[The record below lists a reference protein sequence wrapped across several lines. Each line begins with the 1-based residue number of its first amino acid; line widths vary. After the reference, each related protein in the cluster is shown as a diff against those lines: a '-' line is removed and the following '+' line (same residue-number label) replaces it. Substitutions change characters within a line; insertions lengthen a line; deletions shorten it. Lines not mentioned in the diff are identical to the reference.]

1 MTKHQKI
8 NGLPNLDRRSFI
20 VGTAA
25 TGLVLGYA
33 GLPEIKRAFGATTAN
48 FEPTIW
54 YAIGTDGKVVVTC
67 GKAEMGQHICSTMA
81 QLVAEELEASWKDM
95 SVVLASND
103 PKYNDP
109 VLGAQVTGGSWSTG
123 MNFDA
128 MSRAGAAGRIT
139 LIKAAA
145 EMLGVPESECHARE
159 SRVLH
164 PKSKQSV
171 TYAQIVG
178 GGKPNQI
185 VAAGKA
191 NKTWTPDALNAIKT
205 WTPDELK
212 AIKLKTPDQYTKIGQ
227 SLPQLDIPAKTNGT
241 AKYGIDAF
249 VPDML
254 YGKLALPPV
263 RYGATVKSVDDSAAK
278 QVPGFV
284 KAVVVDDKT
293 GTTSGW
299 VVAVATSYEGAK
311 KAAAALKIDWDKGP
325 YANVSDQSIID
336 ESRRLQKEGTAGFL
350 FVKDG
355 DSAAVMAKAAKVIEA
370 EYLTSLNIHA
380 PLEPMNALA
389 LEKDGI
395 WYIYTGNQFN
405 TRTTAIAAA
414 VAGTDPKNVV
424 IHQHY
429 LGGGFGRRLES
440 DMTVPAVAAAKA
452 VGKPVKVIYAREDD
466 MQMDFTRPLTYQKV
480 KVGLDA
486 DGKAIAMEHDVI
498 GAWPTARWGIPAFLT
513 PAVDK
518 KGPHDSFTVNG
529 ADYWYTIPNHT
540 VTNYENKLAQNATPS
555 GQLRSVAPG
564 WTFWAVESTMD
575 DIAHAS
581 GQDPVEMRLRL
592 LDGAG
597 ANAGGDKPQNV
608 GGAKRLANVLRTAVG
623 RSGYG
628 AIKLGENEG
637 IGVACVSSQER
648 SSPTWTACVAHV
660 KVDPKSGEVTLK
672 KLTVAMDVGTV
683 VNPDGVRAQIEGS
696 ALWGASIALLE
707 KGTLKDG
714 GIEQRNFDGYTPMRM
729 SQVPEL
735 DISIIG
741 NGEPAVGCGEPAVT
755 VVAPAIGNAVFNAV
769 GARVRSLPITA
780 EEVKA
785 AMRT

>member
-8 NGLPNLDRRSFI
+8 DALAHIDRRTFI

-25 TGLVLGYA
+25 TGLVIGYA
-33 GLPEIKRAFGATTAN
+33 APKIGEALAATAAN
-48 FEPTIW
+48 AEPTIW
-54 YAIGTDGKVVVTC
+54 AAISPDGKVWVTV
-67 GKAEMGQHICSTMA
+67 GKADMGQHIGSTMA

-95 SVVLASND
+95 NIVLSSND

-109 VLGAQVTGGSWSTG
+109 ILGAQVTGGSWSTG

-128 MSRAGAAGRIT
+128 MCRAGAAGRIT

-145 EMLGVPESECHARE
+145 EMMGVPENELQARE
-159 SRVLH
+159 SRVTH
-164 PKSKQSV
+164 AKSKKSLSF
-171 TYAQIVG
+171 AQIVQG
-178 GGKPNQI
+178 
-185 VAAGKA
+185 GKA
-191 NKTWTPDALNAIKT
+191 NKAWSA
-205 WTPDELK
+205 DELK
-212 AIKLKTPDQYTKIGQ
+212 AIKLKTPDQYTKIGH
-227 SLPQLDIPAKTNGT
+227 SLPQLDIPSKTNGT
-241 AKYGIDAF
+241 CKYGIDAH
-249 VPDML
+249 VPGML
-254 YGKLALPPV
+254 YGKLAIPPV
-263 RYGATVKSVDDSAAK
+263 RYGATARSVDDSEAK
-278 QVPGFV
+278 KVAGFV
-284 KAVVVDDKT
+284 KAVIVEDKT
-293 GTTSGW
+293 ATTTGW
-299 VVAVATSYEGAK
+299 VVAVATSYEAAK
-311 KAAAALKIDWDKGP
+311 KAAAALKVDWDKGP

-336 ESRRLQKEGTAGFL
+336 ESRRLQKEGTEGFL

-355 DSAAVMAKAAKVIEA
+355 DSAAAMAKAAKVIEG

-389 LEKDGI
+389 MEENGV
-395 WYIYTGNQFN
+395 WHIYTGNQFN
-405 TRTTAIAAA
+405 TRTTLIAAA
-414 VAGTDPKNVV
+414 VAGVDAKNIV
-424 IHQHY
+424 IHQHF

-440 DMTVPAVAAAKA
+440 DMVVPALAAAKA
-452 VGKPVKVIYAREDD
+452 VGKPVKLIYAREDD
-466 MQMDFTRPLTYQKV
+466 MQVDYTRPLTYQKV

-486 DGKAIAMEHDVI
+486 EGHAVAMEHDVI
-498 GAWPTARWGIPAFLT
+498 GAWPTAKWGIPAFLT

-518 KGPHDSFTVNG
+518 KRVGDTFENLHDSFTVNG

-540 VTNYENKLAQNATPS
+540 VRNFENKLAQGATPS
-555 GQLRSVAPG
+555 GQLRSVAPA

-575 DIAHAS
+575 EIAHAT

-608 GGAKRLANVLRTAVG
+608 GGAKRLANVLRAAVG

-628 AIKLGENEG
+628 AIQLGPNEG
-637 IGVACVSSQER
+637 MGIACVSSQER

-672 KLTVAMDVGTV
+672 KVTVAMDVGTI

-696 ALWGASIALLE
+696 IFWGTSLAMLE
-707 KGTLKDG
+707 KATLKNG
-714 GIEQRNFDGYTPMRM
+714 GIEQTNFDTYTPLRM
-729 SQVPEL
+729 SQMPEI
-735 DISIIG
+735 DVSIIG

-755 VVAPAIGNAVFNAV
+755 VIAPAIGNAVFNAI

-780 EEVKA
+780 EAVKA
-785 AMRT
+785 AMKA

>member
-8 NGLPNLDRRSFI
+8 DAAPHIDRRSFI

-25 TGLVLGYA
+25 TGLVIGYA
-33 GLPEIKRAFGATTAN
+33 ATEIGETLAATAAN
-48 FEPTIW
+48 AEPSIW
-54 YAIGTDGKVVVTC
+54 VAISPDGKVWVTV
-67 GKAEMGQHICSTMA
+67 GKADMGQHIASTMA

-95 SVVLASND
+95 NVVLASND
-103 PKYNDP
+103 PKFNDP
-109 VLGAQVTGGSWSTG
+109 ILGAQVTGGSWSTG
-123 MNFDA
+123 MNFDT
-128 MSRAGAAGRIT
+128 MCRAGAAGRLT

-145 EMLGVPESECHARE
+145 EIMGVPESELRARE
-159 SRVLH
+159 SHVNH
-164 PKSKQSV
+164 AKSKKSL
-171 TYAQIVG
+171 TYAQIV
-178 GGKPNQI
+178 QS
-185 VAAGKA
+185 GKA
-191 NKTWTPDALNAIKT
+191 NKVWS
-205 WTPDELK
+205 PDELK
-212 AIKLKTPDQYTKIGQ
+212 AIQLKTPDQYTKIGQ
-227 SLPQLDIPAKTNGT
+227 SLPQLDIPSKTNGT
-241 AKYGIDAF
+241 CKYGIDAR
-249 VPDML
+249 VPGML
-254 YGKLALPPV
+254 YGKLAIPPV
-263 RYGATVKSVDDSAAK
+263 RYGATVKSVDDSEAK
-278 QVPGFV
+278 KVPGFV

-299 VVAVATSYEGAK
+299 VVAVASTYEGAK
-311 KAAAALKIDWDKGP
+311 NAAAALKIDWDKGP
-325 YANVSDQSIID
+325 NANVSDQSIID
-336 ESRRLQKEGTAGFL
+336 ESRRLQKEGTEGFL

-355 DSAAVMAKAAKVIEA
+355 DSAAAMDKAAKVIEG

-389 LEKDGI
+389 MEENGT
-395 WYIYTGNQFN
+395 WHIYTGNQFN
-405 TRTTAIAAA
+405 TRTTLIAAA
-414 VAGTDPKNVV
+414 VAGVDAKNIV

-452 VGKPVKVIYAREDD
+452 VGKPVKLIYAREDD

-486 DGKAIAMEHDVI
+486 DGHAIAMEHDVI

-540 VTNYENKLAQNATPS
+540 VRNFENKLAQNATPS

-575 DIAHAS
+575 DIAHAT

-608 GGAKRLANVLRTAVG
+608 GGAKRLANVLRIAVG

-628 AIKLGENEG
+628 ALKLGENEG
-637 IGVACVSSQER
+637 IGVASVSSQER
-648 SSPTWTACVAHV
+648 ASPTWTACVAHV
-660 KVDPKSGEVTLK
+660 KVDPRSGEVTLK

-696 ALWGASIALLE
+696 TLWGASIAMLE
-707 KGTLKDG
+707 KATMANG
-714 GIEQRNFDGYTPMRM
+714 GIEQTNFDGYTPMRL

-735 DISIIG
+735 DISIVG

-755 VVAPAIGNAVFNAV
+755 VVAPAIGNAIFNAV

-780 EEVKA
+780 EAVKA
-785 AMRT
+785 AMKA

>member
-1 MTKHQKI
+1 MTKHQKVTS
-8 NGLPNLDRRSFI
+8 LPNLDRRSFI
-20 VGTAA
+20 IGTAA
-25 TGLVLGYA
+25 AGTGLALGYA
-33 GLPEIKRAFGATTAN
+33 VLPEVGQSLAAGAN
-48 FEPTIW
+48 LEPTVWASISN
-54 YAIGTDGKVVVTC
+54 DGKVWVTV
-67 GKAEMGQHICSTMA
+67 GKADMGQHIASTMA
-81 QLVAEELEASWKDM
+81 QLVAEELELSWKDM
-95 SVVLASND
+95 NVVLASND

-109 VLGAQVTGGSWSTG
+109 VLGAQITGGSWSVG

-128 MSRAGAAGRIT
+128 MCRAGAATRLT
-139 LIKAAA
+139 LIKAAS
-145 EMLGVPESECHARE
+145 EMMGVPENELRARE
-159 SRVLH
+159 SRVH
-164 PKSKQSV
+164 HAKSKKSV
-171 TYAQIVG
+171 TFAEIV
-178 GGKPNQI
+178 KS
-185 VAAGKA
+185 GKA
-191 NKTWTPDALNAIKT
+191 NKTWS
-205 WTPDELK
+205 PDELK

-227 SLPQLDIPAKTNGT
+227 SLPQLDIPSKTNGT
-241 AKYGIDAF
+241 CKYGIDTF
-249 VPDML
+249 LPGML
-254 YGKLALPPV
+254 YGKLAIPPV
-263 RYGATVKSVDDSAAK
+263 RFGATVKSVDDSAAK
-278 QVPGFV
+278 KVPGFV
-284 KAVVVDDKT
+284 KAVVVEDKT

-299 VVAVATSYEGAK
+299 VVAVASSYEGAK
-311 KAAAALKIDWDKGP
+311 AAAAALKIDWDKGP
-325 YANVSDQSIID
+325 NANVSDKSIID
-336 ESRRLQKEGTAGFL
+336 ELRRLQKDGTEGFL

-355 DSAAVMAKAAKVIEA
+355 DFAAAMQKAAKVIEG

-380 PLEPMNALA
+380 PMEPMNAVA
-389 LEKDGI
+389 HEDNGV
-395 WYIYTGNQFN
+395 WHIYTGNQFN
-405 TRTTAIAAA
+405 TRTTAIAAG
-414 VAGTDPKNVV
+414 VAGVDPKNVV

-452 VGKPVKVIYAREDD
+452 VGKPVKLIYSREDD

-486 DGKAIAMEHDVI
+486 DGKPIAMEHDVI
-498 GAWPTARWGIPAFLT
+498 GAWPTKRWGIPAFLT

-518 KGPHDSFTVNG
+518 KGSHDSFTVNG

-575 DIAHAS
+575 DIAHAG
-581 GQDPVEMRLRL
+581 GQDPVEMRLKL

-597 ANAGGDKPQNV
+597 ANVGGDKPQNV

-628 AIKLGENEG
+628 AIKLGEHEG

-648 SSPTWTACVAHV
+648 TSPTWTACVAHV

-696 ALWGASIALLE
+696 TLWGASIAMLE
-707 KGTLKDG
+707 KGTIENG
-714 GIEQRNFDGYTPMRM
+714 GIQQTNFDSYTPMRL

-755 VVAPAIGNAVFNAV
+755 VVAPAIGNAIFNAV

-780 EEVKA
+780 EAVKA
-785 AMRT
+785 AMKA

>member
-8 NGLPNLDRRSFI
+8 DALAHIDRRTFI

-25 TGLVLGYA
+25 TGLVIGYA
-33 GLPEIKRAFGATTAN
+33 APKIGEALAATAAN
-48 FEPTIW
+48 AEPTIW
-54 YAIGTDGKVVVTC
+54 AAISPDGKVWVTV
-67 GKAEMGQHICSTMA
+67 GKADMGQHIGSTMA

-95 SVVLASND
+95 NIVLSSND

-109 VLGAQVTGGSWSTG
+109 ILGAQVTGGSWSTG

-128 MSRAGAAGRIT
+128 MCRAGAAGRIT

-145 EMLGVPESECHARE
+145 EMMGVPENELQARE
-159 SRVLH
+159 SRVTH
-164 PKSKQSV
+164 AKSKKSLSF
-171 TYAQIVG
+171 AQIVQG
-178 GGKPNQI
+178 
-185 VAAGKA
+185 GKA
-191 NKTWTPDALNAIKT
+191 NKAWSA
-205 WTPDELK
+205 DELK
-212 AIKLKTPDQYTKIGQ
+212 AIKLKTPDQYTKIGH
-227 SLPQLDIPAKTNGT
+227 SLPQLDIPSKTNGT
-241 AKYGIDAF
+241 CKYGIDAH
-249 VPDML
+249 VPGML
-254 YGKLALPPV
+254 YGKLAIPPV
-263 RYGATVKSVDDSAAK
+263 RYGATARSVDDSEAK
-278 QVPGFV
+278 KVAGFV
-284 KAVVVDDKT
+284 KAVIVEDKT
-293 GTTSGW
+293 ATTTGW
-299 VVAVATSYEGAK
+299 VVAVATSYEAAK
-311 KAAAALKIDWDKGP
+311 KAAAALKVDWDKGP

-336 ESRRLQKEGTAGFL
+336 ESRRLQKEGTEGFL

-355 DSAAVMAKAAKVIEA
+355 DSAAAMAKAAKVIEG

-389 LEKDGI
+389 MEENGV
-395 WYIYTGNQFN
+395 WHIYTGNQFN
-405 TRTTAIAAA
+405 TRTTLIAAA
-414 VAGTDPKNVV
+414 VAGVDAKNVV
-424 IHQHY
+424 IHQHF

-440 DMTVPAVAAAKA
+440 DMVVPALAAAKA
-452 VGKPVKVIYAREDD
+452 VGKPVKLIYAREDD
-466 MQMDFTRPLTYQKV
+466 MQVDYTRPLTYQKV

-486 DGKAIAMEHDVI
+486 EGHAVAMEHDVI
-498 GAWPTARWGIPAFLT
+498 GAWPTAKWGIPAFLT

-518 KGPHDSFTVNG
+518 KRVGDTFENLHDSFTVNG

-540 VTNYENKLAQNATPS
+540 VRNFENKLAQGATPS
-555 GQLRSVAPG
+555 GQLRSVAPA

-575 DIAHAS
+575 EIAHAT

-608 GGAKRLANVLRTAVG
+608 GGAKRLANVLRAAVG

-628 AIKLGENEG
+628 AIQLGPNEG
-637 IGVACVSSQER
+637 MGIACVSSQER

-672 KLTVAMDVGTV
+672 KVTVAMDVGTI

-696 ALWGASIALLE
+696 IFWGTSLAMLE
-707 KGTLKDG
+707 KATLKNG
-714 GIEQRNFDGYTPMRM
+714 GIEQTNFDTYTPLRM
-729 SQVPEL
+729 SQMPEI
-735 DISIIG
+735 DVSIIG

-755 VVAPAIGNAVFNAV
+755 VIAPAIGNAVFNAI

-780 EEVKA
+780 EAVKA
-785 AMRT
+785 AMKA

>member
-1 MTKHQKI
+1 MTTLQKFDK
-8 NGLPNLDRRSFI
+8 LPRIDRRTFI

-25 TGLVLGYA
+25 TGLVIGYA
-33 GLPEIKRAFGATTAN
+33 GPRLGESLAAAANSETTQ
-48 FEPTIW
+48 W
-54 YAIGTDGKVVVTC
+54 VAISPDGKVWVTV
-67 GKAEMGQHICSTMA
+67 GKADMGQHIASTMA
-81 QLVAEELEASWKDM
+81 QLVAEELEASWKDTNI
-95 SVVLASND
+95 VLASND

-109 VLGAQVTGGSWSTG
+109 ILGAAVTGGSWSTG

-128 MSRAGAAGRIT
+128 MCRAGAAGRIT

-145 EMLGVPESECHARE
+145 EMLGVPEGELVARD

-164 PKSKQSV
+164 AKSKKSV
-171 TYAQIVG
+171 TFAEIV
-178 GGKPNQI
+178 KS
-185 VAAGKA
+185 GKA
-191 NKTWTPDALNAIKT
+191 NKAWS
-205 WTPDELK
+205 PDELK
-212 AIKLKTPDQYTKIGQ
+212 AIKLKTPDQYTKIGH
-227 SLPQLDIPAKTNGT
+227 SLPQLDIPSKTNGT
-241 AKYGIDAF
+241 CKYGIDAF

-278 QVPGFV
+278 KVPGFV
-284 KAVVVDDKT
+284 KAVVVEDKT
-293 GTTSGW
+293 ATTTGW
-299 VVAVATSYEGAK
+299 VVAVASSYEGAK
-311 KAAAALKIDWDKGP
+311 KAAEALKIDYDKGK

-336 ESRRLQKEGTAGFL
+336 ESRRLQKEGKEGFL

-355 DSAAVMAKAAKVIEA
+355 DSAAAMQKAAKVIDA

-389 LEKDGI
+389 LEKDGV
-395 WYIYTGNQFN
+395 WHVYTGNQFF
-405 TRTTAIAAA
+405 TRTTIIGSV
-414 VAGTDPKNVV
+414 VAGTDAKN
-424 IHQHY
+424 IAMHQHF

-440 DMTVPAVAAAKA
+440 DMVIPAIAASKA
-452 VGKPVKVIYAREDD
+452 VGKPVKLIYAREDD

-486 DGKAIAMEHDVI
+486 GGKPIAMEHDVI
-498 GAWPTARWGIPAFLT
+498 GAWPTAKWGIPAFLT
-513 PAVDK
+513 PAVDRK
-518 KGPHDSFTVNG
+518 RNGDSFEGLHDSFTVNG
-529 ADYWYTIPNHT
+529 ADYWYSIPNHT
-540 VTNYENKLAQNATPS
+540 VRNYENKLAQGATPS
-555 GQLRSVAPG
+555 GQLRSVAPA

-575 DIAHAS
+575 DIAHAA
-581 GQDPVEMRLRL
+581 GEDPVDMRLRL

-608 GGAKRLANVLRTAVG
+608 GGAKRLANALRAAVG

-628 AIKLGENEG
+628 AIKLPANEG
-637 IGVACVSSQER
+637 MGVACVSSQER

-660 KVDPKSGEVTLK
+660 HVDPKSGEVTLK
-672 KLTVAMDVGTV
+672 KITVAMDVGTI

-696 ALWGASIALLE
+696 IFWGASLALLE
-707 KGTLKDG
+707 KATMKDG

-729 SQVPEL
+729 SQIPEI
-735 DISIIG
+735 DVSIIG

-755 VVAPAIGNAVFNAV
+755 VIAPAVGNAIFNAV

-780 EEVKA
+780 DAVKA
-785 AMRT
+785 AMKT